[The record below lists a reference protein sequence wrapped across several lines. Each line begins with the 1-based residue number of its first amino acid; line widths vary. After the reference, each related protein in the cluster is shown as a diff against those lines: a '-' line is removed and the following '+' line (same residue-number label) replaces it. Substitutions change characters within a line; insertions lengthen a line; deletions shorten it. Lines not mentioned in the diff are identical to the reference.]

1 LKLLGIGNREKAFDR
16 ASVYRILFSL
26 YGTEVLREKK
36 LRRLLCLTLLRER
49 LQDVAESL
57 GLEPDRKPFDI
68 ALAVSNQLWVPGGKV
83 VSLFASLF
91 SIPDEFL
98 PSREDEV
105 TGHEIIPPFTP
116 PPNLFKYQEELVKLL
131 VPELQSRDGKACLLQ
146 LPTGAGKTRT
156 VLEALTVFAN
166 RAYEESASS
175 GILWLAH
182 TEELCEQAI
191 ESFKRVWTR
200 SGSYDLHLFRFW
212 GDYRVHV
219 NETRGGFI
227 VGGFQKVAL
236 LASKDPIGFQKL
248 LDGVSVFVID
258 EAHKALAP
266 TIRHL
271 VETAKK
277 QGRVRIVGLTATP
290 GRKANNRLENRQLSR
305 LFDNKLLTAKSL
317 GRDPI
322 GRLQKM
328 GILARI
334 SHIPISSQQNYYL
347 TDAERDTSLEWGDLS
362 STVLRKLAKDEKRN
376 DIILAAVRKQVEQ
389 KRQTIVFAC
398 SVEHAAQLAAR
409 FAAEGFLSAAIDC
422 RMRKSLRRRCVLEF
436 KRGNVSALF
445 NYGVLSTGF
454 DAPNIRCVVI
464 ARPTT
469 SVVLYS
475 QMVGRGL
482 RGKRV
487 GGNEQCIL
495 IDVVDNFEN
504 FGGVAAVYDYFRE
517 FWKPVKSV

>member
-1 LKLLGIGNREKAFDR
+1 LLLLTLPEKDLSEAAKFLGLANDRKAFD
-16 ASVYRILFSL
+16 
-26 YGTEVLREKK
+26 
-36 LRRLLCLTLLRER
+36 
-49 LQDVAESL
+49 
-57 GLEPDRKPFDI
+57 
-68 ALAVSNQLWVPGGKV
+68 LAISISNQPWVPGNRV
-83 VSLFASLF
+83 VSLFATTF
-91 SIPDEFL
+91 ATPQEFL
-98 PSREDEV
+98 PSKEDVVSAQEV
-105 TGHEIIPPFTP
+105 ISPFSP
-116 PPNLFKYQEELVKLL
+116 PPSLFKYQEDLVKLL
-131 VPELQSRDGKACLLQ
+131 VTELHGGNGKSCLLQ

-156 VLEALTVFAN
+156 VLEALTIFSN
-166 RAYEESASS
+166 EAYAESASS

-200 SGSYDLHLFRFW
+200 SGSYDAHVFRLW
-212 GDYRVHV
+212 GDYRV
-219 NETRGGFI
+219 NIDETAGGFI

-236 LASKDPIGFQKL
+236 LASKDPPRFHKL
-248 LDGVSVFVID
+248 LDGVSAFVID
-258 EAHKALAP
+258 EAHKGLAP
-266 TIRHL
+266 TIRRL
-271 VETAKK
+271 IETAKK
-277 QGRVRIVGLTATP
+277 HGRVHVIGLTATP
-290 GRKANNRLENRQLSR
+290 GRGLKSRAENRELSR
-305 LFDNKLLTAKSL
+305 LFDNKLLRAKSL

-328 GILARI
+328 GILAKT
-334 SHIPISSQQNYYL
+334 SHIPISSQQNYCL
-347 TDAERDTSLEWGDLS
+347 TDAELDTSLEWGDLS
-362 STVLRKLAKDEKRN
+362 STVLRKLSEDEKRN
-376 DIILAAVRKQVEQ
+376 EVILAAVREQVEQ

-398 SVEHAAQLAAR
+398 SVEHAKKLAAR

-422 RMRKSLRRRCVLEF
+422 KMRKSLRRRSVVEF
-436 KRGNVSALF
+436 KRGNISALF

-454 DAPNIRCVVI
+454 DAPNIKCVVI
-464 ARPTT
+464 ARPTS

-517 FWKPVKSV
+517 FWKPIESI